1 MITTFYIVFSIA
13 TVSPISIVT
22 VCEFILLD
30 FLFGAFY
37 GGFLIAVI
45 RRFKPIRIKYNEFTE
60 KN

>member
-22 VCEFILLD
+22 VCEFMLLD

-37 GGFLIAVI
+37 GGMFIAII
-45 RRFKPIRIKYNEFTE
+45 RKFKPIRIKYDEFTE